1 MSHSTCP
8 CRVRT
13 VEPLRPLF
21 WHSVNR
27 RGNLTEVEELR
38 VSATVEKKGAKYRT
52 SRLARALSSL
62 RDRCAGGFELFRQLP
77 EVSLR
82 RGVSRFMQNGTQ
94 LPRELA
100 SNAVR
105 PSTLYA
111 ITRARF
117 VPRQAPR
124 CQPLPPADFFLR
136 VGTRESSIG
145 PGRAPLRL
153 AIRTHPSTISNQLH
167 RDTAFTERAFPPR
180 SSSTTEFLRGKYVR
194 TAITRFGVDRH
205 RQGGAGEIRRD
216 AIRNSRN
223 VRGDGRSRNVRR
235 VSE

>member
-1 MSHSTCP
+1 M
-8 CRVRT
+8 
-13 VEPLRPLF
+13 
-21 WHSVNR
+21 
-27 RGNLTEVEELR
+27 
-38 VSATVEKKGAKYRT
+38 AQ
-52 SRLARALSSL
+52 ALSSL

-100 SNAVR
+100 GNAVR

-117 VPRQAPR
+117 VSRQAPR
-124 CQPLPPADFFLR
+124 CQPLPPSDFFLR

-145 PGRAPLRL
+145 PGWAPLRL
-153 AIRTHPSTISNQLH
+153 AIRIQHPSTISNQLH
-167 RDTAFTERAFPPR
+167 RDAGFHGTRFPLR
-180 SSSTTEFLRGKYVR
+180 SSSATETLRGKYVR

-205 RQGGAGEIRRD
+205 RQGRAGEIRRD